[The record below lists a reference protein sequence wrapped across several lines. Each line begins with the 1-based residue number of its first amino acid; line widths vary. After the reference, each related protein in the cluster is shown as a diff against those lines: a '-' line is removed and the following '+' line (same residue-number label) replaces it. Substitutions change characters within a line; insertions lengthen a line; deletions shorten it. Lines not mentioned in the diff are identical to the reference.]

1 MECRSRHRV
10 DYDFIS
16 YDILTSDFFAL
27 LWNQRGSL
35 NIPTLSRVLCSFCK
49 WKWDNNIKWN
59 LPPVFSWNVHLS
71 STVFLFC
78 LSQSESNNQPMKR
91 CVTFHFSICTKIWL
105 DEDTLPWNDH
115 VILLGQVLGIY
126 SYSRHRWNLCKI
138 FNNNNYS
145 SFPHHRIL
153 FQSNREKHDLRS
165 FLYMGNLHIKTIFW
179 SSWNKHKPMVQFY
192 CWSSLENDNLVSLI
206 WC

>member
-10 DYDFIS
+10 DYDFIL

-71 STVFLFC
+71 STVFLLC

-105 DEDTLPWNDH
+105 DEDTLPWSDH
-115 VILLGQVLGIY
+115 VILLGQGLGIHFY
-126 SYSRHRWNLCKI
+126 FRHRQILCKT
-138 FNNNNYS
+138 FHNNYYR
-145 SFPHHRIL
+145 FPHHKIL
-153 FQSNREKHDLRS
+153 FQLCMHREKHDLRRS
-165 FLYMGNLHIKTIFW
+165 TGLLYIEMFSDLYEINNTLNCKITIILYNIFYNL
-179 SSWNKHKPMVQFY
+179 NV
-192 CWSSLENDNLVSLI
+192 
-206 WC
+206 